1 MRDTLWQLECIGLGQ
16 RLRDITLQIKPGV
29 TAVLG
34 HSGAGK
40 TSLLNLLVGFEK
52 PDAGKLAAGFDRGS
66 HRIPLFWVPA
76 DGGLWP
82 HLTAAGHIAAVT
94 EKGADPEPITTRWL
108 EEFDLTH
115 RRDRRPDTLSAN
127 RRGCRSPAHWPP
139 TPRCW

>member
-1 MRDTLWQLECIGLGQ
+1 MNRILWQLEGVGLGQ
-16 RLRDITLQIKPGV
+16 RLRDITLRIEPGV

-52 PDAGKLAAGFDRGS
+52 PDAGKLIAEFNRGS

-82 HLTAAGHIAAVT
+82 HLTVAEHIAIVAQ
-94 EKGADPEPITTRWL
+94 A
-108 EEFDLTH
+108 
-115 RRDRRPDTLSAN
+115 
-127 RRGCRSPAHWPP
+127 P
-139 TPRCW
+139 TAI